1 MKPKMSVAT
10 LTVNDLATAQLDS
23 AMLAERRRA
32 VLKFVRSKVRDLDIA
47 EDIVQ
52 DVFYQL
58 VRAVDASE
66 VIEDLGAWLYHAARN
81 RVIDWYR
88 KRKPEPMT
96 DAVAASAVAADTNGE
111 IELARGEIWF
121 ALMEALE
128 TIPEKQREV
137 FVMHELEGFS
147 FNEIQEMTGEN
158 LNTLLARKRY
168 AVLALRKKLKFL
180 R

>member
-1 MKPKMSVAT
+1 MKPKMAAAA
-10 LTVNDLATAQLDS
+10 LTVNDLAGPR
-23 AMLAERRRA
+23 AERLLMDRRDD

-96 DAVAASAVAADTNGE
+96 EAIEQTAVAETVTGE
-111 IELARGEIWF
+111 TQLAREEIWF
-121 ALMEALE
+121 SLMEALE
-128 TIPEKQREV
+128 EIPEKQREV
-137 FVMHELEGFS
+137 FIMHELEGFS
-147 FNEIQEMTGEN
+147 FNEIVEITGEN

-168 AVLALRKKLKFL
+168 AVLALRKKLKHL

>member
-1 MKPKMSVAT
+1 MKPKMAAVLTMNDLAGPRAGAT
-10 LTVNDLATAQLDS
+10 LT
-23 AMLAERRRA
+23 EGREA

-66 VIEDLGAWLYHAARN
+66 AIEDVTAWLYHAAKN

-88 KRKPEPMT
+88 KRKPEAMT
-96 DAVAASAVAADTNGE
+96 EAIEQTAASSERTGDVA
-111 IELARGEIWF
+111 LHQQEIWAAF
-121 ALMEALE
+121 MDALATL
-128 TIPEKQREV
+128 PEKQRDI

-147 FNEIQEMTGEN
+147 FNEIQEITGEN

-168 AVLALRKKLKFL
+168 AVLALRKQLKHL